1 MNRMRYIIEFDYL
14 ESLINSI
21 QDLLRMSDMDDEDIY
36 EYIEELENKSR
47 SLSIK
52 YFNDLRKKLRDE
64 Q

>member
-1 MNRMRYIIEFDYL
+1 MNRMRYITEFDYL

-64 Q
+64 